1 MIYHRGA
8 AQNGYGTI
16 RQDPSAARQEP
27 RLAEKL
33 RREYRGRGEDLR
45 GVGAASTEELMR
57 RAAMGRDPRVNVSE
71 EAFEQ
76 RLHNRG
82 QSFTYPQNARPRTQ
96 YTNYQRSNPQRRNT
110 DGYTARNPGQR
121 AGEGAGIRSRR
132 NPEPKSRT
140 ESAIPKETR
149 VARRSLPPF
158 FVLLL
163 TFMTVMVLLIVFS
176 IAQIYKTTDEIGDLK
191 SQLSTLQTTAA
202 ELELKIEEKND
213 IRTIEKI
220 ATEELGMVKEDSVQ
234 KKYVSLSDGEHIDL
248 IEEPEQD
255 TTSDGLGTM
264 LSSIVSALGRWF
276 GGDSTG
282 ES

>member
-8 AQNGYGTI
+8 AQNGCGTI
-16 RQDPSAARQEP
+16 HQDPSAARQEP

-96 YTNYQRSNPQRRNT
+96 YTNYQRSNPQRRNA
-110 DGYTARNPGQR
+110 DGYTARNPGQH

-140 ESAIPKETR
+140 ESAVPKETR
-149 VARRSLPPF
+149 VARRSLPP
-158 FVLLL
+158 
-163 TFMTVMVLLIVFS
+163 FMTVMVLLIVFS

-255 TTSDGLGTM
+255 TANDGLGTM

>member
-1 MIYHRGA
+1 MIYHRGP
-8 AQNGYGTI
+8 AQYGYDTMH
-16 RQDPSAARQEP
+16 RNPSAAETEP

-45 GVGAASTEELMR
+45 GVGAASTEELMH

-76 RLHNRG
+76 RLHERER
-82 QSFTYPQNARPRTQ
+82 SFTYPQNARPRNR
-96 YTNYQRSNPQRRNT
+96 YTNYQRGNPHRRAAG
-110 DGYTARNPGQR
+110 GYMPQGMPHRISGN
-121 AGEGAGIRSRR
+121 GADKQHRR
-132 NPEPKSRT
+132 NPETKTHMEATAPR
-140 ESAIPKETR
+140 ETR
-149 VARRSLPPF
+149 VARRTLPPF

-248 IEEPEQD
+248 VEEVEQD
-255 TTSDGLGTM
+255 TANDGLGTM
-264 LSSIVSALGRWF
+264 LSSIISALGRWF
-276 GGDSTG
+276 GGSAD
-282 ES
+282 EP

>member
-1 MIYHRGA
+1 MIYHRGPE
-8 AQNGYGTI
+8 QNGYGTV
-16 RQDPSAARQEP
+16 RQGSSAAWAEP

-76 RLHNRG
+76 RLHDRG
-82 QSFTYPQNARPRTQ
+82 RSFTYPQNARPRNQ
-96 YTNYQRSNPQRRNT
+96 YTNYQRSNPQRRNGS
-110 DGYTARNPGQR
+110 GYTAQETRRR
-121 AGEGAGIRSRR
+121 AGGEAGSRNRR
-132 NPEPKSRT
+132 NPEQKTRAAFSRP
-140 ESAIPKETR
+140 EETH
-149 VARRSLPPF
+149 VAHRSLPPF

-248 IEEPEQD
+248 VEEPDQD
-255 TTSDGLGTM
+255 TANGGLGTM

-276 GGDSTG
+276 GGDSTD
-282 ES
+282 EP

>member
-1 MIYHRGA
+1 M
-8 AQNGYGTI
+8 
-16 RQDPSAARQEP
+16 
-27 RLAEKL
+27 
-33 RREYRGRGEDLR
+33 
-45 GVGAASTEELMR
+45 
-57 RAAMGRDPRVNVSE
+57 
-71 EAFEQ
+71 
-76 RLHNRG
+76 
-82 QSFTYPQNARPRTQ
+82 
-96 YTNYQRSNPQRRNT
+96 
-110 DGYTARNPGQR
+110 
-121 AGEGAGIRSRR
+121 
-132 NPEPKSRT
+132 
-140 ESAIPKETR
+140 
-149 VARRSLPPF
+149 
-158 FVLLL
+158 
-163 TFMTVMVLLIVFS
+163 
-176 IAQIYKTTDEIGDLK
+176 
-191 SQLSTLQTTAA
+191 QTTAA

>member
-1 MIYHRGA
+1 MIYHRGPV
-8 AQNGYGTI
+8 QNGYG
-16 RQDPSAARQEP
+16 AARQSSHAAHPES

-33 RREYRGRGEDLR
+33 RREYRGRGENLR
-45 GVGAASTEELMR
+45 GVGASSTEELMR
-57 RAAMGRDPRVNVSE
+57 RAAMGKDPRVNVSE

-76 RLHNRG
+76 RLHDRG
-82 QSFTYPQNARPRTQ
+82 RSFTYPQNARPRNQ
-96 YTNYQRSNPQRRNT
+96 YTSYQRSNPQKRNGN
-110 DGYTARNPGQR
+110 GYTAQNTKQH
-121 AGEGAGIRSRR
+121 AGKKAEKRSGRGS
-132 NPEPKSRT
+132 EPKPRA
-140 ESAIPKETR
+140 EMALPRETR

-191 SQLSTLQTTAA
+191 SQLSTLQTTAT

-234 KKYVSLSDGEHIDL
+234 RKYVSLSDGEHIDL
-248 IEEPEQD
+248 VEELEQD
-255 TTSDGLGTM
+255 TANDGLGTM
-264 LSSIVSALGRWF
+264 LSTIVSALGRWF
-276 GGDSTG
+276 GGDSRDG
-282 ES
+282 S

>member
-1 MIYHRGA
+1 MIYHRGP
-8 AQNGYGTI
+8 AQNGYGTV
-16 RQDPSAARQEP
+16 RQGSSAAWAEP

-96 YTNYQRSNPQRRNT
+96 YTNYQRSNPQRRNA
-110 DGYTARNPGQR
+110 DGYTARNPGQH
-121 AGEGAGIRSRR
+121 AGEGAEIRSRR
-132 NPEPKSRT
+132 NPKPKSRT
-140 ESAIPKETR
+140 ESAVPKETR

-248 IEEPEQD
+248 VEEPDQD
-255 TTSDGLGTM
+255 TANGGLGTM

-276 GGDSTG
+276 GGDSTD
-282 ES
+282 EP